1 MPCWVEKN
9 ECGADLQTLQGRALR
24 IFAGTAPSLYDYHY
38 CMLQGLPGLRSLLAY
53 WRWQRHETEATF
65 NLKL

>member
-24 IFAGTAPSLYDYHY
+24 IFAGTAPSLYDYRY
-38 CMLQGLPGLRSLLAY
+38 CILQGLPGLLAY

-65 NLKL
+65 NFKL

>member
-24 IFAGTAPSLYDYHY
+24 IFAGTAPSLYDYRY
-38 CMLQGLPGLRSLLAY
+38 CMLQGLPGLPALYLRTGGGKGMK
-53 WRWQRHETEATF
+53 Q
-65 NLKL
+65 KLPLI

>member
-9 ECGADLQTLQGRALR
+9 ECGTDLVFGQTLQGRALR

-38 CMLQGLPGLRSLLAY
+38 CMLQGLPTPYLHTGGGKGMK
-53 WRWQRHETEATF
+53 Q
-65 NLKL
+65 KLP